1 MTGRRAGLL
10 TAALAV
16 LLATLGACA
25 PTPHA
30 ARSARSADT
39 ATATAVASAAADAR
53 TLPEV
58 RPATPAQLM
67 AAVRATGARVVLLN
81 AWATWCVPC
90 REEFPDLMRLE
101 REERARGFKL
111 VLVSADFDSELPGVR
126 RFLAEHGVDFVTYLK
141 QGPDTPFIDTLD
153 TRWSGALPAT
163 ILYDGRG
170 RKLWFHEGKT
180 TYDTLK
186 TRVEAALAAPR
197 APGP

>member
-1 MTGRRAGLL
+1 MIGRRARVGL
-10 TAALAV
+10 ALGAV
-16 LLATLGACA
+16 LLATLASCA

-30 ARSARSADT
+30 ARSAGSADT
-39 ATATAVASAAADAR
+39 PAGASAGAEVRRA
-53 TLPEV
+53 PEV
-58 RPATPAQLM
+58 RPATPAQVM
-67 AAVRATGARVVLLN
+67 AAVRAKGARIVLLN

-101 REERARGFKL
+101 REDRARGLRL
-111 VLVSADFDSELPGVR
+111 VLVSADFDSELPGVK
-126 RFLAEHGVDFVTYLK
+126 RFLAEHRVDFVTYLK

-163 ILYDGRG
+163 VLYDGRG

-180 TYDTLK
+180 SYDTLK
-186 TRVEAALAAPR
+186 TRVEAALAAPH